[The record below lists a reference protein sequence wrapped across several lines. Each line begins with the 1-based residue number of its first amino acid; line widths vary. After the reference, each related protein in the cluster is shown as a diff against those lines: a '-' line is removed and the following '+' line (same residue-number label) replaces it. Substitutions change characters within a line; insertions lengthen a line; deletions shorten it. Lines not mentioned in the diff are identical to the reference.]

1 MRTGSSSVI
10 KVPAVRNRAKNF
22 SGVTMVSVNFAKIE
36 VFQRRPVAHGCTQLL
51 ELPNSYRNAL
61 GHMILYNLTKIADEE
76 SITKDKLKFDRE
88 IGYLAVVIKENIQ
101 TLDRIQLKTKEN
113 AIDVIIIDIRKH
125 EKIWAAAFYV
135 CAVVNV

>member
-1 MRTGSSSVI
+1 
-10 KVPAVRNRAKNF
+10 
-22 SGVTMVSVNFAKIE
+22 MV
-36 VFQRRPVAHGCTQLL
+36 
-51 ELPNSYRNAL
+51 AL

-113 AIDVIIIDIRKH
+113 AVDVIIIDTRTH
-125 EKIWAAAFYV
+125 EKSWAAAFYV